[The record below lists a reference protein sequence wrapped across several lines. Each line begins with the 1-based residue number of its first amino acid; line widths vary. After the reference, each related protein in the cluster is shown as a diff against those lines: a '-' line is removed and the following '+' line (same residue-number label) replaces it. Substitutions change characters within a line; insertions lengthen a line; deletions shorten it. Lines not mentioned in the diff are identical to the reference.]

1 MKLAKQFRRYRPRL
15 VLGLGD
21 RTPMASPDHYQAML
35 ITEAAVFYSKLTK
48 WDEQFDRLPP
58 HRVPA
63 YMHYFLDFRSLS
75 PSRPGAVVF
84 DISATIEAKIAA
96 VACYATQFPPER
108 LQLLDRI
115 RIFNQQQ
122 GQAAGFE
129 AGEVLASPTALGT
142 RDLMG
147 LLFGEPD

>member
-1 MKLAKQFRRYRPRL
+1 
-15 VLGLGD
+15 
-21 RTPMASPDHYQAML
+21 
-35 ITEAAVFYSKLTK
+35 
-48 WDEQFDRLPP
+48 
-58 HRVPA
+58 
-63 YMHYFLDFRSLS
+63 
-75 PSRPGAVVF
+75 VVF
-84 DISATIEAKIAA
+84 DISGTIEAKIAA

-147 LLFGEPD
+147 LLFGAPD